1 MREDSNME
9 NRDLE
14 PAHRTTGPSRSLRE
28 RFVDLV
34 SLTTAP
40 VAPGDLLDMVDP
52 LRAGG
57 DWCGRVIKVVRE
69 ADGAATLTI
78 RPSRHWRGHKAG
90 QFVQLGVE
98 IDGVRHWRTFTISS
112 AAADDAADFQVT
124 VKAHNTGFVSRFLVS
139 TIAPGT
145 LLHLQPAAGD
155 FVLPAGPS
163 QGPLLLVTAG
173 SGITPVMSMMR
184 SHGAQLRDVVIV
196 HSARTSDAVIFG
208 AELRDLADR
217 HGWTL
222 IEWHSGSKGRLS
234 VDDLV
239 SLVPDWRERRTFACG
254 PAGLLNAVESH
265 WESAG
270 LATSLHTERFQ
281 LVTDISDAG
290 GQLTFT
296 ESGQVV
302 ESDGHQTI
310 MDAGESAG
318 VDMKPGCRMGVCFGC
333 VAHLQRG
340 AVRDVRNGEVLV
352 NSGEGEIAFQPC
364 VSVAAGDCEIKR

>member
-1 MREDSNME
+1 MREDRNME
-9 NRDLE
+9 IRELE
-14 PAHRTTGPSRSLRE
+14 PADTATGPGRSLRE

-57 DWCGRVIKVVRE
+57 DWCGRVIRVARE

-78 RPSRHWRGHKAG
+78 RPSRHWRGHHAG

-112 AAADDAADFQVT
+112 AAANDAQDFEVT
-124 VKAHNTGFVSRFLVS
+124 VKAHVTGFVSQFLVS
-139 TIAPGT
+139 TIAPGA
-145 LLHLQPAAGD
+145 LVHLQPAAGD
-155 FVLPAGPS
+155 FVLPAVVDE
-163 QGPLLLVTAG
+163 PLLLVTAG
-173 SGITPVMSMMR
+173 SGITPVMSMVR
-184 SHGAQLRDVVIV
+184 SCGANLSDVVIV
-196 HSARTSDAVIFG
+196 HSARTSDSVIFG
-208 AELRDLADR
+208 PELRSLADR

-222 IEWHSGSKGRLS
+222 IEWHSAAQGRIG
-234 VDDLV
+234 VEDIV
-239 SLVPDWRERRTFACG
+239 TLVPDWRDRRTYACG
-254 PAGLLNAVESH
+254 PAGLLDAVESQ
-265 WESAG
+265 WKSAG
-270 LATSLHTERFQ
+270 LSTSLHTERFQ
-281 LVTDISDAG
+281 LVTDIGDAG

-296 ESGQVV
+296 QSGQVV

-310 MDAGESAG
+310 LDAGESVG